1 MRASDR
7 STAVE
12 LQMRSWDDPCCVP
25 CETVAKLFTQAGQ
38 AFHPSWPSF
47 SCITIPLESD
57 RAPAVGEEEKKK
69 NNVAP
74 TSSPV
79 TFPSP
84 PYPQIA
90 VLAPAA
96 LAPARPIETASIAI
110 PSFTRAVRRQMSTKP
125 AGHMSSETTPLINGD
140 AAPPANND
148 SNGHI
153 HVHRGSRTIHFL
165 FNSKSTPGLD
175 SDNRVVSSLA
185 YVWHITKVTL
195 LSNYVNFLL
204 VMVPIGI
211 VAGSMGWNS
220 TAVFTINFFAI
231 IPLAA
236 VLSFATEEISI
247 KLGETLGGLLN
258 ATFGN
263 AVELIVSIV
272 ALRDNQIEI
281 VQASMLGSILSN
293 LLLVMGMCFL
303 FGGLI
308 HRGTNGHGTEQTF
321 SSATAQTTC
330 SMMTLSSASL
340 VIPATLYAV
349 LDQSGTPGKAES
361 ILVLSRGTAIILL
374 LLYVLYL
381 VFQLRTH
388 SNLFDAE
395 NQPGEEHEPEVPIM
409 GPVAAGAVLVVTTLL
424 VAICA
429 EYLVGS
435 IDDLVASAGISKA
448 FIGLILLPIVG
459 NAAEHVTAVVVAVRD
474 KMDLA
479 MGVAIGSSIQIALLV
494 TPFLV
499 IFGWIIGR
507 DMTLHFETFQTVAFA
522 VSVLVVTY
530 TVQDGKSNYLEG
542 AMLLGLYIIIAL
554 AFYAVPGDAL

>member
-1 MRASDR
+1 
-7 STAVE
+7 
-12 LQMRSWDDPCCVP
+12 
-25 CETVAKLFTQAGQ
+25 
-38 AFHPSWPSF
+38 
-47 SCITIPLESD
+47 
-57 RAPAVGEEEKKK
+57 
-69 NNVAP
+69 
-74 TSSPV
+74 
-79 TFPSP
+79 
-84 PYPQIA
+84 
-90 VLAPAA
+90 
-96 LAPARPIETASIAI
+96 
-110 PSFTRAVRRQMSTKP
+110 
-125 AGHMSSETTPLINGD
+125 MSSKPTNHSAADETSPLLNGG
-140 AAPPANND
+140 ASEALHD
-148 SNGHI
+148 SIGGSRRAGTGNGNGNGHI
-153 HVHRGSRTIHFL
+153 SLSRGSSSTMSFL
-165 FNSKSTPGLD
+165 FDSKHTPGLD
-175 SDNRVVSSLA
+175 NGNFAVRNLA
-185 YVWHITKVTL
+185 YTWHIMKVTL

-211 VAGSMGWNS
+211 AAGKLGWGA

-236 VLSFATEEISI
+236 VLSFATEEISL

-272 ALRDNQIEI
+272 ALKDRQIEV

-293 LLLVMGMCFL
+293 LLLVMGMCFFL
-303 FGGLI
+303 GGMI
-308 HRGTNGHGTEQTF
+308 HRGQSGNGTEQSF

-340 VIPATLYAV
+340 IIPAALYAV
-349 LDQSGTPGKAES
+349 LDQSGSKDKNQS
-361 ILVLSRGTAIILL
+361 ILTLSRGTAIILL

-395 NQPGEEHEPEVPIM
+395 NQNHGEDEEPEEATIGPI
-409 GPVAAGAVLVVTTLL
+409 AAGAVLVVTTIL

-429 EYLVGS
+429 DYLVGS
-435 IDDLVASAGISKA
+435 IDELVESSGISKA
-448 FIGLILLPIVG
+448 FIGLILIPIVG

-499 IFGWIIGR
+499 IVGWIIGAP
-507 DMTLHFETFQTVAFA
+507 MTLHFETFQTVAFS

-554 AFYAVPGDAL
+554 AFYATPADVMDGKLIGGN